1 MIANAVYQLKI
12 ERFDRTCRFE
22 LSWGK
27 GQQLFATLEYPET
40 LTKLYQEW
48 QRIYLSF
55 YKTGLR
61 GRVQGS
67 GSGVVPK
74 VDWHNKLIEAEATF
88 LQAFNRWLRSA
99 ELFEIRQEITMSNS
113 GSNAT
118 SNIIIL
124 LTCYQLELERL
135 PWEAWEIL
143 INLAQERPIQIIRTP
158 PNIREGNFSAVRYKQ
173 RRKNRILVIVGDDTG
188 LHFQTELTALKS
200 LSRLTEIKFVGWQLE
215 QEEYIIR
222 QNVCQAI
229 ADPQGWDLLCF
240 LGHSNEAEI
249 TGGKIAIAPN
259 IHLTI
264 SEISPYLTQAK
275 QRGLQFA
282 IFNSCCGLNIA
293 ASLINLGL
301 SQVIIMREQIHNQVA
316 QEFLL
321 QFLLNLTQFKNVY
334 ECMFSASK
342 YLQQEKLKYPSAYLI
357 PSIFGHPKAE
367 LFQLQPNSISHKLK
381 QFLPTRNEAI
391 VLSILTAASLYI
403 PLQDY
408 LLDRRIFIQA
418 VYRQITH
425 QIPIQKTPSPTLLV
439 QIDNESIRREKDIS
453 NPKPMPRHYLA
464 KLVDKLAEL
473 DAKVIGIDYLL
484 HRPSEIEIR
493 DQKLAQSLINAVQK
507 PQPAWIVLVT
517 NEGINGER
525 LTPLPEIVSPNWS
538 LQGEM
543 NLIGGY
549 MQLATPQIND
559 PHALP
564 FSYLLALAYRS
575 NFEVENNTIQPKL
588 QNQREFLIQIQE
600 SLKLENKSLFSSKSY
615 LQPFTEFSYI
625 FGQMWLHPVIDYS
638 IPPQQVYDRIP
649 AWKLLNNQIS
659 ASQKSHL
666 QKQVVIIAPG
676 GYKEAGV
683 AVSGLDFFPKP
694 AAICYWRTDNDCLN
708 QRREFTGAEIHA
720 YMVHHHLNNSMIIPI
735 PDLWTIAIAGLLGKF
750 TLITLNKRDRQ
761 HKNQKNSLSKNTL
774 TPKQKEWIILII
786 SGATGYGIITLQ
798 TYITVGILL
807 PWLLPSLT
815 FLTYALPVFVR
826 ENFHD

>member
-1 MIANAVYQLKI
+1 MISKAVYKLKI
-12 ERFDRTCRFE
+12 ERIDRTCRFE
-22 LSWGK
+22 LSWGN
-27 GQQLFATLEYPET
+27 GQQLFATLEYPES

-55 YKTGLR
+55 YNSALR
-61 GRVQGS
+61 GRVQSS
-67 GSGVVPK
+67 GSGVMPK
-74 VDWHNKLIEAEATF
+74 VDWHNKLIEAETEF
-88 LQAFNRWLRSA
+88 LQAFNHWLRSA
-99 ELFEIRQEITMSNS
+99 ELFEIRQKIMMSNS
-113 GSNAT
+113 ANIAT
-118 SNIIIL
+118 VTTTIL

-135 PWEAWEIL
+135 PWEAWEICT
-143 INLAQERPIQIIRTP
+143 NLAQKSQVNIIRTP
-158 PNIREGNFSAVRYKQ
+158 PQIREENFSEIRQKLRQ
-173 RRKNRILVIVGDDTG
+173 KSRILVIVGDDTG
-188 LHFQTELTALKS
+188 LHFQTELAALKS
-200 LSRLTEIKFVGWQLE
+200 LSRFTEIKFVGWQPE

-259 IHLTI
+259 VHLTI

-316 QEFLL
+316 EEFFLRFLL
-321 QFLLNLTQFKNVY
+321 SLNNFKNVY
-334 ECMFSASK
+334 EAMFFANE

-357 PSIFGHPKAE
+357 PSIFGHPNAE
-367 LFQLQPNSISHKLK
+367 LFQLQPNSISQKLK
-381 QFLPTRNEAI
+381 QLLPTRNEAI

-408 LLDRRIFIQA
+408 LLDLRILTQA
-418 VYRQITH
+418 VYREITN
-425 QIPIQKTPSPTLLV
+425 QIPVQTTPPPTLLV
-439 QIDNESIRREKDIS
+439 QIDEKSIRLEKDIS

-464 KLVDKLAEL
+464 KLVDKLSEL

-484 HRPSEIEIR
+484 HRPSEIESR
-493 DQKLAQSLINAVQK
+493 DKRLAQSLINAVQK
-507 PQPAWIVLVT
+507 PKPSWIISVT

-525 LTPLPEIVSPNWS
+525 LKPLPEIVSPNWS

-543 NLIGGY
+543 NLIGGF
-549 MQLATPQIND
+549 MQLATPEIND

-564 FSYLLALAYRS
+564 FSYLLAIAYQL
-575 NFEVENNTIQPKL
+575 NFKNKNNVPQPQL
-588 QNQREFLIQIQE
+588 QSQQEFLIQIQE
-600 SLKLENKSLFSSKSY
+600 SLKLKNNSLFSARSY
-615 LQPFTEFSYI
+615 LQPLTEFSYI

-638 IPPQQVYDRIP
+638 IPPEQVYDRIP
-649 AWKLLNNQIS
+649 AWQLLNNQIS
-659 ASQKSHL
+659 TSQKSHL

-683 AVSGLDFFPKP
+683 AVSGLDFFSKP
-694 AAICYWRTDNDCLN
+694 AAICYWRIDNDCLN

-735 PDLWTIAIAGLLGKF
+735 PDLWMIGIAGLLGKF
-750 TLITLNKRDRQ
+750 TLITLNNRHRQ
-761 HKNQKNSLSKNTL
+761 QEKHKKSLGKNTL
-774 TPKQKEWIILII
+774 TSEKKQWIILVI
-786 SGATGYGIITLQ
+786 SALSGYGIISLQ
-798 TYITVGILL
+798 TYVTSGILL
-807 PWLLPSLT
+807 PWLLPSVT
-815 FLTYALPVFVR
+815 FFTYAIPIFVR
-826 ENFHD
+826 KN